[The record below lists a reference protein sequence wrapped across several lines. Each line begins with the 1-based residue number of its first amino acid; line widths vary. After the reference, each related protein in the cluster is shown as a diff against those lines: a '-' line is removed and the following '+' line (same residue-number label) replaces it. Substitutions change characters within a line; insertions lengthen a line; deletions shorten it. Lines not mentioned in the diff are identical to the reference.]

1 MRGARE
7 PAGPGGGGGRGR
19 GRRRSRAPEPRQ
31 GLQGPRGPP
40 SPSAVAQPGPAR
52 PRRASAQ
59 PALPRRYLPP
69 ARDEGLPVQRRRPGG
84 GHVYPPASATTT
96 SSNGRRPR
104 PRPLRFPR
112 RRRRRRRS
120 ADTQPRSLTLNTNSL
135 LPGGEGTREGGRG
148 NTARRTELQVQ
159 QRNGWGG
166 SGGET
171 RRSGP
176 GCWGN
181 TPTPEK
187 KKKSQHHPRRGIN
200 K

>member
-1 MRGARE
+1 MPGSPPGPEGAGAGGGDAVAPELPDPGGECRDHGAR
-7 PAGPGGGGGRGR
+7 
-19 GRRRSRAPEPRQ
+19 
-31 GLQGPRGPP
+31 
-40 SPSAVAQPGPAR
+40 SPSVLAQPGPAR

-59 PALPRRYLPP
+59 PAQPRRYLPP
-69 ARDEGLPVQRRRPGG
+69 ARDEGLPVQQRRRPGG

-104 PRPLRFPR
+104 PLRFPR
-112 RRRRRRRS
+112 RRRRRRRRS
-120 ADTQPRSLTLNTNSL
+120 SDTQPRSLTLNTNSL

-176 GCWGN
+176 GCLGN
-181 TPTPEK
+181 TPPTPKGGKNPTPPRSWK
-187 KKKSQHHPRRGIN
+187 K
-200 K
+200 